1 MVGSP
6 EHRPCIPGHFW
17 VRTGR
22 RFWAPT
28 DTRSLICDQHCFFVS
43 FDRLLGQSSVR
54 SLLTTLHAERHFL
67 GLTSN
72 FRDAFL
78 VDSRQ
83 FGKLGALTG
92 IHLLVG
98 GAGWTVPP
106 KTRFPKYFWPL
117 TLHTIVLVLF
127 HKIFWPLR
135 ASDDCIPWASQDF
148 LVSQSFK
155 PPMVFA
161 WFRGFAGLPKP
172 LSKPKQT
179 EEGIGESRKACETN
193 QIQWY
198 RPLRNQKNLGIQA
211 NTTHWES

>member
-1 MVGSP
+1 MQLICLKILVTNSYISIVLLSLRQLQVRQTFSIVATRGVRMVGSP

-98 GAGWTVPP
+98 GAG
-106 KTRFPKYFWPL
+106 
-117 TLHTIVLVLF
+117 
-127 HKIFWPLR
+127 
-135 ASDDCIPWASQDF
+135 
-148 LVSQSFK
+148 
-155 PPMVFA
+155 
-161 WFRGFAGLPKP
+161 
-172 LSKPKQT
+172 
-179 EEGIGESRKACETN
+179 
-193 QIQWY
+193 
-198 RPLRNQKNLGIQA
+198 
-211 NTTHWES
+211 